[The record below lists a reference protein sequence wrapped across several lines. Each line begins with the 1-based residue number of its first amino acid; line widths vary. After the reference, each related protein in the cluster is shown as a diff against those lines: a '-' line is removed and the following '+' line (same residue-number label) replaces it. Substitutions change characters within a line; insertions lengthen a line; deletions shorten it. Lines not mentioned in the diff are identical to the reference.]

1 MLSNSNRSYPSYVEI
16 EDGVDEHI
24 SLPNRNT
31 FSDSLDD
38 DGE

>member
-1 MLSNSNRSYPSYVEI
+1 MFSNSNRSYPSYVEV
-16 EDGVDEHI
+16 EDGVDEHM